1 MFLSNWF
8 DSSSCKGCE
17 YGECVTA
24 GVFCNITQGLVP
36 VGYKGCKAQ
45 NDLYKELRWKE
56 KGITLTEL
64 ANELRKVFDF
74 KYLTAD
80 NLCPRGRDI
89 EIALWEGL
97 PELDE
102 YDHWQDNESNYVLS
116 FCEYNMPFN
125 LDLSEY
131 ADAYGYIDYSKL
143 IVEV

>member
-1 MFLSNWF
+1 MFPSNWF

-24 GVFCNITQGLVP
+24 GVFCNMTQGLVP

-45 NDLYKELRWKE
+45 NDWDKEQRWKE

-64 ANELRKVFDF
+64 ANEMRKVFDF

-80 NLCPRGRDI
+80 NLRPRGRDI
-89 EIALWEGL
+89 EIALWEGM

-102 YDHWQDNESNYVLS
+102 YNHWQDNESNYVLS
-116 FCEYNMPFN
+116 FYEYNMLFD

-131 ADAYGYIDYSKL
+131 ADENGKIDCSKC